1 MGYIKRSERAAPPHP
16 IGRYIEFL
24 GHVGRD
30 PFAALDEFGN
40 PPPFWVDDPVDVDG
54 YWVVTGYEDVRV
66 ILQDAETFSSTD
78 AQIPHFE
85 KADPLLP
92 TESDPPYTQKLR
104 MGVMPHLTANRV
116 QALTRR
122 MYEVSTQ
129 LIEAFRENGRCDVVK
144 QFAQIYPITVFLE
157 FFGLDVSRREEFRH
171 QAHLFLNFAD
181 ERLSAWTKIRAI
193 VEEHL
198 VAKRKEP
205 ADDVLSAIA
214 QCRLDGE
221 YLDTP
226 VAVSLASSVF
236 LGGLDTVASN
246 LAWDLRFLATHPD
259 HRRQIVE
266 HPELLPNAIEEFLR
280 LYSVANPIRR
290 VTKDIEFS
298 GANMC
303 AGDRV
308 QLSISAANRDR
319 RVFGAGV
326 DFTRV
331 GSPHLAFATGAHRCL
346 GSHLARLE
354 ITIALE
360 TWHKLLPDYRMSAD
374 AALQYHGP
382 IFAME
387 SLPLEWDV

>member
-1 MGYIKRSERAAPPHP
+1 MNYVKRSERASPPQP
-16 IGRYIEFL
+16 AGKFIEFL
-24 GHVGRD
+24 GHVSRD

-40 PPPFWVDDPVDVDG
+40 PPPFWVDDPNDVDG
-54 YWVVTGYEDVRV
+54 YWVVTGFDDVRQV
-66 ILQDAETFSSTD
+66 LQDAETFSSTD
-78 AQIPHFE
+78 AQIPFIQ

-104 MGVMPHLTANRV
+104 MGVMPHMTANRV
-116 QALTRR
+116 QSLIGR
-122 MYEVSTQ
+122 MHKVSTQ
-129 LIEAFRENGRCDVVK
+129 LIEAFRRDGHCDVVK
-144 QFAQIYPITVFLE
+144 QFAQVYPITVFLE
-157 FFGLDVSRREEFRH
+157 FFGLDVARREEFRK

-181 ERLSAWTKIRAI
+181 ERLSAWTTIRAI

-198 VAKRKEP
+198 VAKRANP
-205 ADDVLSAIA
+205 QQDLLSAIA
-214 QCRLDGE
+214 LSRVDGE

-226 VAVSLASSVF
+226 VAVSLATSVF

-246 LAWDLRFLATHPD
+246 LAWDLRFLATHPE

-266 HPELLPNAIEEFLR
+266 NPAIIPNAVEEFLR
-280 LYSVANPIRR
+280 LFSVANPIRR
-290 VTKDIEFS
+290 VTRDIEFN

-319 RVFGAGV
+319 RIFGEAV
-326 DFTRV
+326 DFTRAD
-331 GSPHLAFATGAHRCL
+331 SPHIAFATGAHRCL

-354 ITIALE
+354 ISIALQ
-360 TWHKLLPDYRMSAD
+360 TWHRLIPDYRVSPNTK
-374 AALQYHGP
+374 LRYHGP

-387 SLPLEWDV
+387 DLPLEWA